1 MTLLALGINH
11 KTASITLRERLII
24 RADNIEHVLNNLLQ
38 QSFVHSG
45 VVLSTCNRTEIYL
58 VVDLHD
64 ILYDKLMNWFCSYHS
79 LNINDVRTSI
89 YCYQDNA
96 VVNHLM
102 RVASGL
108 DSLAF
113 GEPQILGQVK
123 QAFFKSQHYKK
134 LSSELERLFQ
144 HSFFVAK
151 RIRTE
156 TEIGASAV
164 SIAFVVCRLVRQ
176 VFKSLSKLHIF
187 LIGAGKNIELTARH
201 LLEYHAQHLII
212 ANRTPERALRITKIM
227 NAEFIYLSELD
238 ARLSE
243 ADIVIS
249 STASPVPIISEV
261 MIKRAM
267 KARNNKFMLLIDI
280 AVPRD
285 IEHNVKKINNIYLY
299 SIDDLKFIIQEN
311 IKNRKVAA
319 IQAESIIK
327 KESAAFMKWLRSQSS
342 INIIRNYRRQSEKMR
357 ILMVGKALASLKNGT
372 NSELVINKLTYQLMN
387 RLIHAPT
394 KSLKKAVL
402 DDDINRFNILKDS
415 LGLKQN

>member
-11 KTASITLRERLII
+11 KTAPINLRERLII
-24 RADNIEHVLNNLLQ
+24 RAENIEHVLDNLLH
-38 QSFVHSG
+38 QSFVLSG
-45 VVLSTCNRTEIYL
+45 VVLSTCNRTEIYSFVNL
-58 VVDLHD
+58 ND
-64 ILYDKLMNWFCSYHS
+64 ILYDKLINWFCSYHS
-79 LNINDVRTSI
+79 LNINDVRRSI

-113 GEPQILGQVK
+113 GESQILGQVK
-123 QAFFKSQHYKK
+123 QAFLKSQNYKK

-156 TEIGASAV
+156 TEIGSNSV

-176 VFKSLSKLHIF
+176 VFKSLSKLNIF

-201 LLEYHAQHLII
+201 LLEYHPQHLII
-212 ANRTPERALRITKIM
+212 ANRTPERALRIAKII
-227 NAEFIYLSELD
+227 NAEFIHLNELNV
-238 ARLSE
+238 RLSE

-249 STASPVPIISEV
+249 STASPVPIINEV
-261 MIKRAM
+261 MIKHAM
-267 KARNNKFMLLIDI
+267 KVRNNKFMLLIDI

-285 IEHNVKKINNIYLY
+285 IEQNVKKINNIYLY
-299 SIDDLKFIIQEN
+299 SIDYLEFIIQEN
-311 IKNRKVAA
+311 TKNRKVAA
-319 IQAESIIK
+319 LQAERIIK
-327 KESAAFMKWLRSQSS
+327 KESANFMKWLCSQSS
-342 INIIRNYRRQSEKMR
+342 INIIRNYRKQSEKMR
-357 ILMVGKALASLKNGT
+357 ILMVGKALASLQNGT

-387 RLIHAPT
+387 RLIHAPI